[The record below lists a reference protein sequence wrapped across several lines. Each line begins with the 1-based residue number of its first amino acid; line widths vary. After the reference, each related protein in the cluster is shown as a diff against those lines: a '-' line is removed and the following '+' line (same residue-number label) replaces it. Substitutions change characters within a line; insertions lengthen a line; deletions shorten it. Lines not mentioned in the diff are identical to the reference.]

1 MLMDE
6 SQSAQKHLAAADPA
20 LAAWMARIGPIA
32 GPRPTRFSLVDAL
45 GRSILYQQLNGKAA
59 ATIVARVEAA
69 IGSRRLTARALLAVP
84 EETLRGAGVSGAKAR
99 ALKDLAGKGVA
110 RQLPS
115 VDRLAAM
122 DDEAIVEALT
132 IVRGIGPWTAQMLLM
147 FRLGRPDVLPV
158 SDYGIRAGL
167 QLVHGLD
174 ELPDARELTARAEA
188 WRPFRT
194 LACLYLWRALDV
206 SRQVPR

>member
-32 GPRPTRFSLVDAL
+32 GPQPTRFSLVDAL

-59 ATIVARVEAA
+59 ETIVARVEAA

>member
-1 MLMDE
+1 MD
-6 SQSAQKHLAAADPA
+6 AIDAARAHLAAADSA
-20 LAAWMARIGPIA
+20 LGAWMIRVGPLA
-32 GPRPTRFSLVDAL
+32 PPRLTRFSLVDAL
-45 GRSILYQQLNGKAA
+45 GRSILYQQLHGKAA
-59 ATIVARVEAA
+59 ETIVARVEAA

-84 EETLRGAGVSGAKAR
+84 EETLRSAGVSGAKAR

-122 DDEAIVEALT
+122 DDEAIIEALT
-132 IVRGIGPWTAQMLLM
+132 AVRGIGPWTAQMLLM

-158 SDYGIRAGL
+158 SDGGIRAGV

-174 ELPDARELTARAEA
+174 TLPDARELSQRAEP

>member
-1 MLMDE
+1 MDE

-32 GPRPTRFSLVDAL
+32 GPRPTRFGLVDAL

-59 ATIVARVEAA
+59 ETIVARVEAA

-158 SDYGIRAGL
+158 SDYGIRAGV

-174 ELPDARELTARAEA
+174 TLPDARELTARAEP

>member
-1 MLMDE
+1 MDE

-59 ATIVARVEAA
+59 ETIVARVEAA